1 MRIGTQQELVNGC
14 IVCMWWLI
22 ILYSKYVYVLGISDL
37 LTATEKYLVE
47 EETHALVLFSS
58 AIASNGRIFIIF
70 NQ

>member
-1 MRIGTQQELVNGC
+1 
-14 IVCMWWLI
+14 MWWLI

-70 NQ
+70 NQY